1 VFPQQQGQ
9 TSEGNYLSFSVSE
22 KESCMCPGSSTI
34 DMSINMRKFD
44 EKATATK
51 GTPRSREVDD
61 F

>member
-1 VFPQQQGQ
+1 
-9 TSEGNYLSFSVSE
+9 LSFSVSE

-34 DMSINMRKFD
+34 DMSINMRKFN

-61 F
+61 S